1 MNLTNLRTTIGI
13 GMLALTLA
21 GAAAAVAE
29 DKGAALLAL
38 DSLTCGGK
46 AVTLLLQAGAI
57 YEGTAGDDVALGGP
71 NVDIFHGNGGND
83 TACLGGDD
91 IATGGPG
98 ADRLDGGEGDDD
110 LFGGRGHERDG
121 RRRPGILGVGAACRS
136 GRPETYRSGV
146 CGRVDGRD
154 CTCRVAAC
162 PLTSCDTT
170 ADCCD
175 GRCFGLATSAAA
187 CVGSG

>member
-110 LFGGRGHERDG
+110 LFGGRDNDHLIGGGGDDT
-121 RRRPGILGVGAACRS
+121 LVGDRGKEDACEGGAPAA
-136 GRPETYRSGV
+136 T
-146 CGRVDGRD
+146 
-154 CTCRVAAC
+154 A
-162 PLTSCDTT
+162 PL
-170 ADCCD
+170 
-175 GRCFGLATSAAA
+175 
-187 CVGSG
+187 VGCEKTL